1 MKSKITY
8 EAEFIT
14 FQSDLKSFLYRL
26 VTNQQD
32 TEDLAQETYIKAF
45 RNIGSFKGN
54 SSFKTWVFAI
64 ANNLAKDF
72 LKSKAR
78 WKEYYQDRCRTAT
91 YASREIQQQMGEIA
105 QNSPQ
110 GKFIMKE
117 HIDYCFTCF
126 SKTLLLEAQ
135 VCLILKEIYA
145 FKNKE
150 IAQITGLTIDK
161 VKHALADSRKILKRI
176 FENKCAL
183 ISKTGVC
190 HQCSELNGMF
200 NPKQNAQEEAMKI
213 KMVKAR
219 DKNNFDQLLD
229 LRFKL
234 VAAIDPLTAEGF
246 DLHNYMLENLPSH
259 GEE

>member
-1 MKSKITY
+1 MKPQATY
-8 EAEFIT
+8 EAEFMA
-14 FQSDLKSFLYRL
+14 FQNDLKSFIYRL

-45 RNIGSFKGN
+45 KNLDTFKGN
-54 SSFKTWVFAI
+54 ASFKTWVFAI

-91 YASREIQQQMGEIA
+91 YASREIQQSMGEIA

-145 FKNKE
+145 FKIKE

-161 VKHALADSRKILKRI
+161 IKHALANSRKTLKRI
-176 FENKCAL
+176 YEDKCAL
-183 ISKTGVC
+183 ISKNGVC

-200 NPKQNAQEEAMKI
+200 NPKQNAEEEALKL
-213 KMVKAR
+213 KMVKER
-219 DKNNFDQLLD
+219 DKCNFDQLLD
-229 LRFKL
+229 IRLKL

-259 GEE
+259 GGE